1 MSHLIKENDGTLT
14 EDSLTFLRKKFDS
27 IEADSQVTRG
37 VWDELEKYVV
47 PYRGRMFQKES
58 GEGSVEWD
66 KYDHYDDT
74 AVISAQTLA
83 ASVHGAVLP
92 PLQWFSMNFKD
103 DALKDDNDAADWLAD
118 SNRRVYH
125 AIDNSNFALEADELI
140 LDLVGFGHGFMVD
153 EPFGEANLSNYTMV
167 SLKEAFFEE
176 SFDGL
181 PRFFFRKLEWTATKL
196 VSKFGYENLPEKV
209 QKSYDNAT
217 TASDFKFVVVFAIY
231 PREENSGED
240 TSTMLSASKRPWGH
254 CYFLHT
260 EKQQIGKAGGY
271 YEMPVYSVRWRK
283 VSGSQ
288 WGHGPGHVALGDIKQ
303 LNQHR
308 LMRTRAVEKAIDPA
322 NMVTQRGLLSS
333 LDLGPRGLTVVKN
346 KDSLWVH
353 EGRANFAVSREEL
366 ELLRNSIR
374 QAFHVDQLELKES
387 PAMTAT
393 EVQVRYELMNRLLGP
408 TQGRI
413 KIDWLNRIVENAFK
427 LEMRENRLLPLP
439 ESLEGKD
446 LDIGIEY
453 LGALATAQKTQLA
466 NEMFA
471 WAAQGAEL
479 AQAYPRVKYV
489 INETELFRTI
499 GRLKNIP
506 EKSINGVDEADK
518 LEKEEAAV
526 LAKQQRIAEV
536 QAEGDA
542 AKAQGEGR
550 QAMQVSEQ

>member
-1 MSHLIKENDGTLT
+1 MSHLIKENEGILT
-14 EDSLTFLRKKFDS
+14 EDSLIFLRKKFDA
-27 IEADSQVTRG
+27 IEADSKVVRG
-37 VWDELEKYVV
+37 VWEELEKYVV
-47 PYRGRMFQKES
+47 PYRGSMFQKES

-83 ASVHGAVLP
+83 ASVHGSILP
-92 PLQWFSMNFKD
+92 PLQWFLMNFKD
-103 DALKDDNDAADWLAD
+103 DELKNDNDAADWLAD
-118 SNRRVYH
+118 ANRRVYH

-153 EPFGEANLSNYTMV
+153 EPFGPENTPSYTMV

-181 PRFFFRKLEWTATKL
+181 PRFFFRKLEWTSTKL
-196 VSKFGYENLPEKV
+196 VSKFGYDNLPEKI
-209 QKSYDNAT
+209 QKAYNNTSTDE
-217 TASDFKFVVVFAIY
+217 KFVVIFAIY
-231 PREENSGED
+231 PREENVGQD
-240 TSTMLSASKRPWGH
+240 TTTMLSESKRPWGH

-260 EKQQIGKAGGY
+260 EKEQIGETGGY

-322 NMVTQRGLLSS
+322 NMVTQRGLLST
-333 LDLGPRGLTVVKN
+333 LNLGPRGLTVVKN

-427 LEMRENRLLPLP
+427 LEMRENRLLDLP
-439 ESLEGKD
+439 DSLKGKE

-471 WAAQGAEL
+471 WAAQGVEL
-479 AQAYPRVKYV
+479 MQAYPRIKYV
-489 INETELFRTI
+489 VNETELYRTI

-506 EKSINGVDEADK
+506 EKSINGEDEASRI
-518 LEKEEAAV
+518 EAEEAAL
-526 LAKQQRIAEV
+526 LAKQQKIMEA
-536 QAEGDA
+536 QAEGEA

-550 QAMQVSEQ
+550 TAMREAEQ